1 MNPYDEP
8 LEISA
13 PIAWNL
19 ATRHC
24 RSDPA
29 TGMTCAWNHG
39 LWQLLRRMGLASTA
53 AHRCDF
59 YHREIRSIASRTPRL
74 RLLISGSSDYAM
86 LALVARAIDGLAVKP
101 DITVLDICAT
111 PLHLNRW
118 YADRVALSIN
128 TLQKDFLDYFGP
140 ADFDVVCTDSL
151 LGRFPHEQWS
161 QVAARWHALL
171 RPGGT
176 LLTASRLRPA
186 DAPARIVFSENQVQT
201 FRETVRLKAQQSDF
215 ACGIDPD
222 QIAIAAERYGRQQ
235 CNHPLR
241 SEQEMR
247 TLLEKAGM
255 AIESITPSTQMV
267 NNAAGIRAPTV
278 PSGAAFL
285 QVAAKRP

>member
-1 MNPYDEP
+1 
-8 LEISA
+8 
-13 PIAWNL
+13 
-19 ATRHC
+19 
-24 RSDPA
+24 
-29 TGMTCAWNHG
+29 
-39 LWQLLRRMGLASTA
+39 
-53 AHRCDF
+53 
-59 YHREIRSIASRTPRL
+59 
-74 RLLISGSSDYAM
+74 M